1 MAAVPTSLSAMV
13 AIRIGGVSI
22 GVSSDNASFLEML
35 ESRYDGFMAAGGK
48 SDFELAVTLHEPS
61 DDAAAEDDV
70 RVMRAGEEWIL
81 QRGDFRAHWNPNTR
95 RGEVSQSNNPYAID
109 SVLRILH
116 TLILAP
122 RGGFLVHAASA
133 VRNGSAF
140 LFAGVSGAGKTTIS
154 RLAPPDAKLLTDE
167 ISYLRRDGDR
177 YMACGTPFAGELAR
191 SGENIE
197 APVKTLFLLNQAPE
211 NSITPVAPAD
221 AARLLMRNILFFA
234 SDSDLVAQVFQ
245 SACEFAEKVPVRRLH
260 FLPDQRVWEMIG

>member
-1 MAAVPTSLSAMV
+1 VPVPTSLSPML

-22 GVSSDNASFLEML
+22 GVSSEEASFLKML
-35 ESRYDGFMAAGGK
+35 ESRYEGFVANGGAC
-48 SDFELAVTLHEPS
+48 DFQLRVTLHEPG
-61 DDAAAEDDV
+61 DLAGVDDDV
-70 RVMRAGEEWIL
+70 RVTRAGEGWIL
-81 QRGDFRAHWNPNTR
+81 ERGDFRATWNAKTR

-133 VRNGSAF
+133 ARNGSAF

-154 RLAPPDAKLLTDE
+154 RLAPAGAKLLTDE
-167 ISYLRRDGDR
+167 ISYVRREGDR

-191 SGENIE
+191 AGKNME
-197 APVKTLFLLNQAPE
+197 APVKTLFLLEQARE
-211 NSITPVAPAD
+211 NRITPVSPAE

-234 SDSDLVAQVFQ
+234 SDADLVRQVFQ
-245 SACEFAEKVPVRRLH
+245 SACEFAEKVPVQRLS
-260 FLPDQRVWEMIG
+260 FLPDQRVWKMIG